1 MLWTLVLF
9 FGASVMFGAIRK
21 ATEDEGTGVALACA
35 GRGRPA
41 AHRSDRAVHEAAP
54 VRWVVDG
61 MNVIGSRP
69 TGWWR
74 DRPGAMREL
83 VEELDSLAER
93 SGDPVTVVLDGEPF
107 ELEGGP
113 RVTVQF
119 ASRRGPNAAD
129 DDIAALVESNPD
141 PADLSVVTSDRD
153 LARRVRDAGADRCGR
168 RRVPPPPRRVAAQ

>member
-1 MLWTLVLF
+1 
-9 FGASVMFGAIRK
+9 
-21 ATEDEGTGVALACA
+21 
-35 GRGRPA
+35 
-41 AHRSDRAVHEAAP
+41 
-54 VRWVVDG
+54 
-61 MNVIGSRP
+61 
-69 TGWWR
+69 
-74 DRPGAMREL
+74 MREL

-93 SGDPVTVVLDGEPF
+93 SGDPVTVVLDGSPF

-153 LARRVRDAGADRCGR
+153 LARRVRDAGATVVGAGEFR
-168 RRVPPPPRRVAAQ
+168 RRLDG

>member
-1 MLWTLVLF
+1 M
-9 FGASVMFGAIRK
+9 
-21 ATEDEGTGVALACA
+21 
-35 GRGRPA
+35 
-41 AHRSDRAVHEAAP
+41 
-54 VRWVVDG
+54 RWVVDG

-93 SGDPVTVVLDGEPF
+93 SGDPVTVVLDGTPF

-129 DDIAALVESNPD
+129 DDIAALVESAPD
-141 PADLSVVTSDRD
+141 PEDLSVVTSDRD
-153 LARRVRDAGADRCGR
+153 LARRVRDAGATVVGAGEFR
-168 RRVPPPPRRVAAQ
+168 RRLDG